1 MSDIADRYR
10 KLSGAFADRVAQVPD
25 DRWSSPSPCGGWTA
39 RDVVRHVVETPAMF
53 EQLVGRELRP
63 GPSVDDDPL
72 AAFTAVRDQVQADL
86 DDPERADAAF
96 DGYFGRTT
104 FAESVDRFVCF
115 DLAVHGWDLARA
127 AGLDDR
133 IDPAELPRLWQATE
147 FFGDAIRSEG
157 TCGPALEPPAD
168 ADEQARLLAYL
179 GRRAW

>member
-1 MSDIADRYR
+1 MSDISDRYAR
-10 KLSGAFADRVAQVPD
+10 LSGGFADRVAAVPA

-39 RDVVRHVVETPAMF
+39 RDVVGHLVDVHGMF
-53 EQLVGRELRP
+53 LRLVGRELGP
-63 GPSVDDDPL
+63 GPDVEHDPL
-72 AAFTAVRDQVQADL
+72 GAFTAARDQVQADL
-86 DDPERADAAF
+86 DDPERANAAF
-96 DGYFGRTT
+96 EGYFGRTT

-157 TCGPALEPPAD
+157 TCGPALEPPAG
-168 ADEQARLLAYL
+168 ADEQTRLLAYL